1 MKRLLSDLSVFLKN
15 SLVKSD
21 HAGLSSFVGSLH
33 PGVIQCSWK
42 IREGT
47 RALID
52 SAFNSA
58 LFLRI
63 RDISGDGTSASLVV
77 ETTTNQSN
85 AEIHLPTDKGRVLLE
100 LGYKAEGGDFI
111 TLEYIVY
118 DLGVK
123 TMEEP
128 KYVDWFQAESFNIHQ
143 EMYELERRGR
153 AVGGS
158 EERLT

>member
-1 MKRLLSDLSVFLKN
+1 MKQLLFGLGVLLRN

-21 HAGLSSFVGSLH
+21 HADLSSFVGSLH

-47 RALID
+47 KGLID
-52 SAFNSA
+52 SKFNSA

-63 RDISGDGTSASLVV
+63 RDISGDGTSASLII
-77 ETTTNQSN
+77 ETTTSQNN
-85 AEIHLPTDKGRVLLE
+85 AEIPLPTDSGRVLLE
-100 LGYKAEGGDFI
+100 LGYKAEGGGFI

-123 TMEEP
+123 KIEMP
-128 KYVDWFQAESFNIHQ
+128 KYVDWFQTESSNIHQ
-143 EMYELERRGR
+143 EMYELGRRSL
-153 AVGGS
+153 AFGGS
-158 EERLT
+158 EERMT

>member
-33 PGVIQCSWK
+33 PGVIQCSWT

-63 RDISGDGTSASLVV
+63 RDISGDGTSASLII
-77 ETTTNQSN
+77 ETTTSQNN
-85 AEIHLPTDKGRVLLE
+85 AEIHHPTDNGRVLLE
-100 LGYKAEGGDFI
+100 LGYKAEGRDFI
-111 TLEYIVY
+111 TLE
-118 DLGVK
+118 
-123 TMEEP
+123 
-128 KYVDWFQAESFNIHQ
+128 
-143 EMYELERRGR
+143 
-153 AVGGS
+153 
-158 EERLT
+158 

>member
-1 MKRLLSDLSVFLKN
+1 
-15 SLVKSD
+15 
-21 HAGLSSFVGSLH
+21 
-33 PGVIQCSWK
+33 
-42 IREGT
+42 
-47 RALID
+47 
-52 SAFNSA
+52 
-58 LFLRI
+58 
-63 RDISGDGTSASLVV
+63 LVV
-77 ETTTNQSN
+77 ETTTSQSN